1 MVSLFGIVFSQFLF
15 RVHESPT
22 TSPLFGILF
31 FSQFL
36 FHVHESQKKFQRTK
50 KKFGKN
56 STKKWYLVLVLFF
69 LNFFFVF
76 INFPR
81 PALFL
86 VPVFFSSLNFCFMF
100 MNLRKNSSARRRNF
114 EKAPPKSGIS
124 FWYCFL
130 SISFSCS

>member
-15 RVHESPT
+15 RVHKSPT

-31 FSQFL
+31 FSHFL
-36 FHVHESQKKFQRTK
+36 FHVHESQKKFQHTK
-50 KKFGKN
+50 KKFRK
-56 STKKWYLVLVLFF
+56 STTKKWYLFLVLFF

-76 INFPR
+76 INLPR

-86 VPVFFSSLNFCFMF
+86 VFFSSLNFCFMF
-100 MNLRKNSSARRRNF
+100 MNLRKNSSTRGRNF

-124 FWYCFL
+124 FWYCFF